1 MSKSTKIGLLFIS
14 GTMIFF
20 SVLIFVLMRSRFMAH
35 CAATPV
41 GSTVAGYPIEGLSA
55 ETIESSLNAIYDA
68 PIQIFYEDN
77 EIQLRA
83 KDLGLELIDTSVIAP
98 RMKEAAG
105 TQCSAKSFLRS
116 IFSPIQNQPFAIDIP
131 CHADEAAIRQ
141 WLETEIKPRYD
152 TSPVAPQP
160 NTQGIGF
167 YPGQSGREMNI
178 DAAVNE
184 IAAAFCSASERTVKI
199 LVNTSEA
206 PAADLENL
214 AIQIRAIIDQYQ
226 DSGQITEVALIDPK
240 TDKTLDIARRDRQDI
255 TPEISFTAA
264 STIKVPVMI
273 SSFIRIE
280 GEPDA
285 FTLRQLSLMIT
296 ESKNEQTDWMMEN
309 HVGGNLAP
317 LTITD
322 DMHKLGLKNTFLA
335 GYFYLGAPLLQAI
348 ETAANQRT
356 DVNLKP
362 DRYNQTT
369 AIDMATLMNGL
380 YHCATNST
388 GILIETFPDEITQ
401 SECKLMVDQLK
412 HNKLP
417 YLITAGLPDFVEIA
431 HKHGWIEESDGLLR
445 TMSNIAIVY
454 SPDAD
459 YILSIFTYH
468 PTNLIFENGSR
479 LFAMIS
485 SAVYNYYNPSLVR

>member
-20 SVLIFVLMRSRFMAH
+20 SILIIVLMRSRFMAG
-35 CAATPV
+35 CAAVPV

-55 ETIESSLNAIYDA
+55 ETIAASLDAIYDS
-68 PIQIFYEDN
+68 PIQIFYEEN
-77 EIQLRA
+77 EIQLSA
-83 KDLGLELIDTSVIAP
+83 KDLGLALIDTSVIAP
-98 RMKEAAG
+98 RMKEAAEA
-105 TQCSAKSFLRS
+105 QCSSGAFLKST
-116 IFSPIQNQPFAIDIP
+116 FSTVQNQPFSIDIP
-131 CHADEAAIRQ
+131 CAADEAPIRQ

-152 TSPVAPQP
+152 TLPIAPQP

-167 YPGQSGREMNI
+167 YPGQMGREMDI
-178 DAAVNE
+178 DAAVSE
-184 IAAAFCSASERTVKI
+184 ITAAFCSATERSMKITVE
-199 LVNTSEA
+199 TTEA
-206 PAADLENL
+206 PAAEIENL
-214 AIQIRAIIDQYQ
+214 AIQIRAMIDQYQ
-226 DSGQITEVALIDPK
+226 DPGQITEVVLIDPK
-240 TDKTLDIARRDRQDI
+240 TDDPIDIARRDRQDM

-273 SSFIRIE
+273 SSFVRME

-317 LTITD
+317 LAVTD
-322 DMHKLGLKNTFLA
+322 DVRKLGLENTFLA
-335 GYFYLGAPLLQAI
+335 GYFYLGAPLLQAV
-348 ETAANQRT
+348 ETAANQRN

-369 AIDMATLMNGL
+369 AFDMATLMNGL
-380 YHCATNST
+380 YHCASDGS
-388 GILIETFPDEITQ
+388 GILTETFPNEITQ
-401 SECKLMVDQLK
+401 TECQTMVGQLK
-412 HNKLP
+412 NNKLP
-417 YLITAGLPDFVEIA
+417 YLITAGIPDYVEIA

-454 SPDAD
+454 SPNAD
-459 YILSIFTYH
+459 YVLSIFTYH

-485 SAVYNYYNPSLVR
+485 SAVYNYYNPSLTR